1 MCVVTISLFCF
12 NGKTHILAIL
22 AIFPTKVEFGGGACT
37 LAWTKNPKLW
47 VGWSL
52 MVAND
57 VSIPRECFAKI
68 SEFLK
73 RNWLRAAH
81 I

>member
-1 MCVVTISLFCF
+1 MAV
-12 NGKTHILAIL
+12 NGWKWLKIARM
-22 AIFPTKVEFGGGACT
+22 AGNDWT

-81 I
+81 IQFTMGFTMAKIAKT

>member
-1 MCVVTISLFCF
+1 MTHGVKRQNKICF
-12 NGKTHILAIL
+12 RASWRHTNR
-22 AIFPTKVEFGGGACT
+22 FGAWKKGLRT

-73 RNWLRAAH
+73 RNWPRAAH
-81 I
+81 V